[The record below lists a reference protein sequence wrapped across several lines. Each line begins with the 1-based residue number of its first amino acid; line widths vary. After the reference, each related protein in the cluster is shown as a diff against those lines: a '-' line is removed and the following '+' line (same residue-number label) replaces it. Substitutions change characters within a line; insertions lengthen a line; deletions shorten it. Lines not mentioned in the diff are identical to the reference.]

1 MAFGRRRQEEEPAA
15 ETAEV
20 AEVETAEVS
29 GTGPW
34 DAATDEIPELERI
47 DFGSIQVPI
56 GQGIEVQVNLEA
68 AEVDEEGNPVGGRI
82 VAVTVVTGESAMQ
95 LQAFAA
101 PKRAGIWD
109 EIRKET
115 AQEIAENA
123 QGQTQEAEGPFG
135 TELHALIPAPLTE
148 EILEQMPEE
157 MRASIPQ
164 EVIDQGY
171 AWQPAKFIGV
181 DGSRWFL
188 RAVVTGAAV
197 EDEEQWQVLEDVF
210 SQIVVNRGEHPMPP
224 RELLE
229 FTLPTE
235 AQQAMAEADGDDD
248 EGIDPFTRGPEISE
262 VR

>member
-15 ETAEV
+15 QTVEVEESEAAEV
-20 AEVETAEVS
+20 RDS
-29 GTGPW
+29 GPW
-34 DAATDEIPELERI
+34 DAATDEFPELERI

-56 GQGIEVQVNLEA
+56 GPGIEVQVNLEA
-68 AEVDEEGNPVGGRI
+68 AEVDAEGNPVNGRI

-115 AQEIAENA
+115 AQEITENA

-135 TELHALIPAPLTE
+135 TELHALIPAPLTPE
-148 EILEQMPEE
+148 VLEQMPPE
-157 MRASIPQ
+157 MREQIPA
-164 EVIDQGY
+164 EIIEQGF

-210 SQIVVNRGEHPMPP
+210 SQIVVDRGDHPMPP

-229 FTLPTE
+229 FKLPE
-235 AQQAMAEADGDDD
+235 GAQQAMEAEDDD
-248 EGIDPFTRGPEISE
+248 SDEEFDPYTRGPEISE